1 VRPITA
7 AWSCPWPVMLMAC
20 SSASQAASYFL
31 LAHRIHRSFDTL
43 ALLEAADV
51 RLARTGRL
59 LIAASNSCNST
70 RPLNTHRSRPLRR
83 SPTHS
88 PRSRLLWRG
97 CTRTLWFVRCGAL

>member
-7 AWSCPWPVMLMAC
+7 AWSCSWPVMLMAC
-20 SSASQAASYFL
+20 SAASQAASYFL

-59 LIAASNSCNST
+59 LIAASNTCNLPS
-70 RPLNTHRSRPLRR
+70 LATHRLRPLRR

-97 CTRTLWFVRCGAL
+97 CTRILWFVRCGAL